1 MLAQVTQIAD
11 SAQVSG
17 ELLFRF
23 NFNQFTMT
31 FMYLKVELLRD
42 CFLYEIAVIELIY
55 GPLNAASVVIY
66 ADCMQQI

>member
-1 MLAQVTQIAD
+1 MMLK
-11 SAQVSG
+11 
-17 ELLFRF
+17 LLLLEHY
-23 NFNQFTMT
+23 TSM
-31 FMYLKVELLRD
+31 MLRD

>member
-1 MLAQVTQIAD
+1 MHQLWD
-11 SAQVSG
+11 SAYYGIFFSFWPIAKV
-17 ELLFRF
+17 FVMRF
-23 NFNQFTMT
+23 W
-31 FMYLKVELLRD
+31 RD

>member
-1 MLAQVTQIAD
+1 MGRGKPSPASHLQNTK
-11 SAQVSG
+11 SHGS
-17 ELLFRF
+17 
-23 NFNQFTMT
+23 
-31 FMYLKVELLRD
+31 RD

>member
-1 MLAQVTQIAD
+1 ME
-11 SAQVSG
+11 G
-17 ELLFRF
+17 
-23 NFNQFTMT
+23 N
-31 FMYLKVELLRD
+31 RD